1 VDTSVYSRSQ
11 EFRNR
16 FQILDT
22 LAHGFDRGGNRYGE
36 QESSD
41 AQIHPQNIGLT
52 NTAFISPIRLTSSG
66 VSTLPSIA
74 ATSAVSE
81 ASETVHSRSR
91 RPVLPP
97 RG

>member
-22 LAHGFDRGGNRYGE
+22 LAHGFDRGCNRYGE
-36 QESSD
+36 QEFSD

-52 NTAFISPIRLTSSG
+52 NTAVAFISPIRLTSSG
-66 VSTLPSIA
+66 VSRCL
-74 ATSAVSE
+74 
-81 ASETVHSRSR
+81 R
-91 RPVLPP
+91 
-97 RG
+97 